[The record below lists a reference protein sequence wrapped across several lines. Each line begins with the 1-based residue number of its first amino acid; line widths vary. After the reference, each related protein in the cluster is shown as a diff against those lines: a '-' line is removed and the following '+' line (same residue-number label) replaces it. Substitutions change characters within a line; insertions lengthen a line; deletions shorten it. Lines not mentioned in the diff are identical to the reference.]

1 MKTRKRD
8 YHPYIDSY
16 IDKIRAGEIV
26 SSKEIKLA
34 MDLAERKLN
43 QSSVIIEN
51 AMIDKAVELIEKY
64 FEIKLLDWEL
74 FIIATIHCYY
84 EDDTVVFDEFLIE
97 MGRGNGKNGF
107 ISPVS
112 WYLTTHYHGVKEYNI
127 DIIANN
133 EEQAKTSFFDVFNVL
148 ESKWKTLK
156 HFFHKTKRVITN
168 TKTNSYIK
176 YNTSNAKTK
185 DGKRSACLIF
195 DEIHEYEDW
204 DTIKVFTSGFGKKK
218 HSRVFYIT
226 TNGYV
231 RQGVLDQQHDLA
243 EKVLNG
249 EIDDL
254 GLLPL
259 IYKIDKKE
267 EAEDPK
273 MWPKA
278 NPSLPYFPILM
289 KEMKKEATKMK
300 YQPHKAQDFL
310 TKRMN
315 FPAQD
320 NFTVVAPWEKIKATG
335 VNEDG
340 TIRKIPY
347 DKLKGLPCI
356 GAVDYAQKND
366 FVSCGLLF
374 KYNGMRYW
382 IEHTFVCHLAL
393 EMESRHIKFPVK
405 EMEEKGLIT
414 VIPKRGKIDSI
425 TAEDVANWFLEQAK
439 KYNIQNIYADKFRY
453 KALQSEFTKEGLPLE
468 WVRSGPISH
477 AQVAPLIESLFSE
490 EKIVFGDNPTM
501 RWYVNNTYTETDQK
515 GNITYL
521 KIEPKTRKTDGFFAL
536 IHALL
541 KDDELMEID
550 DTVEDFD
557 LEVHIY

>member
-1 MKTRKRD
+1 MKARQQD
-8 YHPYIDSY
+8 YHPYIDDY
-16 IDKIRAGEIV
+16 IDKIRAGKIV

-34 MDLAERKLN
+34 MDLTERKLN
-43 QSSVIIEN
+43 QSNVIIKVD
-51 AMIDKAVELIEKY
+51 MIDKAVELIEKY
-64 FEIKLLDWEL
+64 FEIELLDWEL
-74 FIIATIHCYY
+74 FVLATIHCYY
-84 EDDTVVFDEFLIE
+84 DDDTIVFDECLIE
-97 MGRGNGKNGF
+97 TGRGNGKNGF

-112 WYLTTHYHGVKEYNI
+112 WYLTTHYHGIREYNV

-133 EEQAKTSFFDVFNVL
+133 EEQAKTSFFDVHNVL
-148 ESKWKTLK
+148 ERNWKILK
-156 HFFHKTKRVITN
+156 HFFYKTKQVITN
-168 TKTNSYIK
+168 LKTNSYIK

-243 EKVLNG
+243 EKVLLG

-267 EAEDPK
+267 EAEDPD

-320 NFTVVAPWEKIKATG
+320 NFTVVAPWEKIEAT
-335 VNEDG
+335 NQP
-340 TIRKIPY
+340 IPY
-347 DKLKGLPCI
+347 EELKGLPCI
-356 GAVDYAQKND
+356 GAIDYARTTD
-366 FVSCGLLF
+366 FASVGLLF
-374 KYNGMRYW
+374 KHKGKRYW
-382 IEHTFVCHLAL
+382 IEHTFVFYKSL
-393 EMESRHIKFPVK
+393 EIESRKIKFPVQEAVEEGLITK
-405 EMEEKGLIT
+405 VKRPHDAITAKHISEWFLEKAKLYNIQDIACDSYRASILDSEFKEKGL
-414 VIPKRGKIDSI
+414 
-425 TAEDVANWFLEQAK
+425 
-439 KYNIQNIYADKFRY
+439 
-453 KALQSEFTKEGLPLE
+453 PLKT
-468 WVRSGPISH
+468 VRSGPITH
-477 AQVAPLIESLFSE
+477 AKVAPLIEQIFAE
-490 EKIVFGDNPTM
+490 ETLVFGDNKTM
-501 RWYVNNTYTETDQK
+501 RWYTNNCYTEISKK
-515 GNITYL
+515 GNTTYL

-536 IHALL
+536 VHALTQ
-541 KDDELMEID
+541 DDQLEEQASDVMDID
-550 DTVEDFD
+550 
-557 LEVHIY
+557 VHIY